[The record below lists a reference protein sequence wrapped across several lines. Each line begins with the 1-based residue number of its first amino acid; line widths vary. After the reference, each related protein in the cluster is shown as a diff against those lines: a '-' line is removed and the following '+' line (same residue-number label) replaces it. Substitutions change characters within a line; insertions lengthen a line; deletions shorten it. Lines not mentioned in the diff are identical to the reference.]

1 MITTLHPLAYTTL
14 HVTFSRDL
22 RVTSLL
28 KIFQT
33 IVRRQKLRFDGYI
46 DYIVVLQVFSQSEW
60 KKSGSGIEWSGTFHL
75 NQPGTPIGWTMW
87 KRRKKYTTH
96 PIKYLRLDN
105 PITSLLINKWDHQAI
120 SSVNWLFKTCL
131 ALWLCRCFQ
140 HTRRIWGLFQTSK
153 QTRKQEIVRNTESL
167 GWSLG
172 FGLKV

>member
-1 MITTLHPLAYTTL
+1 MSNTKRWANCKGKFLTKLIKLYQHLFLLKVCFPWPALNVA
-14 HVTFSRDL
+14 FSRDL

-33 IVRRQKLRFDGYI
+33 IVSRQKLRFDGYI
-46 DYIVVLQVFSQSEW
+46 DYIVVTSIQSVRM

-75 NQPGTPIGWTMW
+75 NQPGTPIGWIMW
-87 KRRKKYTTH
+87 KGRKKYTTH

-140 HTRRIWGLFQTSK
+140 HTRRISELFQ
-153 QTRKQEIVRNTESL
+153 
-167 GWSLG
+167 
-172 FGLKV
+172 